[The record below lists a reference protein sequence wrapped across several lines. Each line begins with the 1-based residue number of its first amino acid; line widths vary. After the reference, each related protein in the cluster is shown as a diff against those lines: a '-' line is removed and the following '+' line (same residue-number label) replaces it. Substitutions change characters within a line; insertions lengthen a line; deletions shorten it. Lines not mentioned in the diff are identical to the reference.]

1 MKIVTSFNQFVNE
14 STVTEARRGTIH
26 SAAKKASYP
35 VTLVATEKGKVVDQ
49 KLVGTPMIVPAAFN
63 MMQEEFPNATISV
76 ESKTGQIV
84 FSESVVTEGKFD
96 GIADLVKS
104 LHFEVDP
111 KTAEE
116 KKIELGRKQGEV
128 SKRKQIE
135 SAEYSLRR
143 FRKEIKYGD
152 GKNVDVFLPDS
163 YDASASELGN
173 GPHAKAVKKVKWNQR
188 KYDQWL
194 EDMAANGGADNAFDM
209 AQNAKNEPGLIYWVT
224 KEFRG
229 EDPMQRIQWDIE
241 AFSESAVTEA
251 KLTPRDTMM
260 ELLSKKGIKSI
271 RNSEDFDGVDGG
283 IWIAADNGERMSG
296 KEIFDYYADSSS
308 YSFGVLNNFVK
319 FINKHG
325 WYAEYYD
332 PGTIM
337 LWEE

>member
-84 FSESVVTEGKFD
+84 FSESVVTEAKDINDPVLMAFRAAKAKREKEMAKPKRKPLYGKQRMAAED
-96 GIADLVKS
+96 KLWRISQDLKDLYADRGQLLIDMEQEAEAEGGPIADKYGEDLN
-104 LHFEVDP
+104 
-111 KTAEE
+111 
-116 KKIELGRKQGEV
+116 KIESQIQDLI
-128 SKRKQIE
+128 SKRQN
-135 SAEYSLRR
+135 L
-143 FRKEIKYGD
+143 
-152 GKNVDVFLPDS
+152 
-163 YDASASELGN
+163 ELKL
-173 GPHAKAVKKVKWNQR
+173 A
-188 KYDQWL
+188 
-194 EDMAANGGADNAFDM
+194 
-209 AQNAKNEPGLIYWVT
+209 
-224 KEFRG
+224 
-229 EDPMQRIQWDIE
+229 
-241 AFSESAVTEA
+241 ESAVTEA